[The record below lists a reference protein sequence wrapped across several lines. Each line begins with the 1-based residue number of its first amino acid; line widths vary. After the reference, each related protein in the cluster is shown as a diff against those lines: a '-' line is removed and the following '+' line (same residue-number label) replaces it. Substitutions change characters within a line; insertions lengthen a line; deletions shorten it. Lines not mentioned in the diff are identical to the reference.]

1 MQVNQIQRCSEGQPV
16 AELEVESVRQKSI
29 VGRKKVPRKSAGS
42 SSHNSLLS
50 PTDVKAKNTGQQV
63 FKL

>member
-1 MQVNQIQRCSEGQPV
+1 MNQIQRRSEDQPV
-16 AELEVESVRQKSI
+16 AEVEVESMRQKSI
-29 VGRKKVPRKSAGS
+29 VGRKKLPRKSAGS

-63 FKL
+63 FKP

>member
-1 MQVNQIQRCSEGQPV
+1 MQENRIQRGSEAQPV
-16 AELEVESVRQKSI
+16 AEAEVESVRQKSV
-29 VGRKKVPRKSAGS
+29 VGRKKVPRKSPCS

-63 FKL
+63 IKT